1 MNACFLKSISFSKWR
16 KSALLLALLVNV
28 PLTGIAQHHTGVTVS
43 DKPSTHGMLLF
54 GGTADANIYA
64 SHLPMFH
71 SPHDYQVLLRL
82 ALPESVHALYKAS
95 RQQFPNE
102 RVYTIEPEVFVL
114 PEMMRHPRPFKVQL
128 YRGHFERGGTKI
140 AENVVVEIRTI
151 LHVRKFD
158 PQQKRAATSEYFVFG
173 TAKEA
178 FVAHTI
184 SAKPDFDQICSVQ
197 NSSALAQL
205 LAKNLFAALMLPKRA
220 NTPLA
225 DNDSVLAQAKKGT
238 LPVRIAQSLYCEFDD
253 LKE

>member
-1 MNACFLKSISFSKWR
+1 MNACSSKDAWFLKWHRIL
-16 KSALLLALLVNV
+16 LLLALLVV
-28 PLTGIAQHHTGVTVS
+28 APLGSVAQHHTTTFP

-82 ALPESVHALYKAS
+82 ALPDSVHALYKAS
-95 RQQFPNE
+95 RQQFPQE

-114 PEMMRHPRPFKVQL
+114 PEMIRYPRPFKVQV

-197 NSSALAQL
+197 NSPAFSQFFT
-205 LAKNLFAALMLPKRA
+205 KNPFAALTLSKRA

-225 DNDSVLAQAKKGT
+225 DNDSLSAQAKKGT
-238 LPVRIAQSLYCEFDD
+238 LPLRIAQSLYCEFDD
-253 LKE
+253 LK